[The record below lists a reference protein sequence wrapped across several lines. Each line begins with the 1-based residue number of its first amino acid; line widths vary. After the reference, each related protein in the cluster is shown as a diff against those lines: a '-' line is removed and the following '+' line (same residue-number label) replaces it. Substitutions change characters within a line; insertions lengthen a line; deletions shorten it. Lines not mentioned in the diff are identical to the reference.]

1 MYAFFFFFFSSRRRH
16 TRSDRDWSSDVC
28 SSDLD
33 AQPARP
39 EPRDPHRLR
48 PVPRRGGLADADVR
62 SAAGRAL
69 PRPVRATP
77 VSARVYRV
85 GLTGGIASGKSTA
98 AEFFG
103 ALGVPILDS
112 DQVAREVVEPG
123 QPPLER
129 LVERFGPSILT
140 PDGHLDRPALREIVF
155 SDPKARADLE
165 ALTHP
170 AIGAAMEARSAAAG
184 GPYQILVIPLLVEK
198 NLGSHVNRVLVV
210 DCEEQLQIR
219 RLRARDGATIAQA
232 QAILDAQAPRSTRLK
247 AADDVIRND
256 ADLSAIRDQVATL
269 HTRYLELAQ
278 PPRA

>member
-1 MYAFFFFFFSSRRRH
+1 
-16 TRSDRDWSSDVC
+16 
-28 SSDLD
+28 
-33 AQPARP
+33 
-39 EPRDPHRLR
+39 
-48 PVPRRGGLADADVR
+48 
-62 SAAGRAL
+62 
-69 PRPVRATP
+69 
-77 VSARVYRV
+77 VSARAYRV

-98 AEFFG
+98 AKFFD

-112 DQVAREVVEPG
+112 DRVARDVVEPG

-198 NLGSHVNRVLVV
+198 NLAAHVDRVLVV
-210 DCEEQLQIR
+210 DCEEQAQIR
-219 RLRARDGATIAQA
+219 RLRARDGSTLEQARAILNAQA
-232 QAILDAQAPRSTRLK
+232 SRAARLK
-247 AADDVIRND
+247 AADDVIHND
-256 ADLSAIRDQVATL
+256 TDMNAVRDQVTAL
-269 HTRYLELAQ
+269 HARYLDLAQ
-278 PPRA
+278 QPRA